1 MKRNIASLI
10 FAFAVALI
18 LTSQVWAEQA
28 DSSKMNS
35 DSSYY
40 IIETRHRLYPEFSQ
54 VDTVGM
60 DQPFYIGEEEY
71 EGVVVGFNPH
81 LGITTKGEALQLSDT
96 LYNPAVRVHLSLEG
110 ELKQENWGFFIIES
124 PHFRRDDLLA
134 FKLVDFKVSDKY
146 ITAPA
151 GK

>member
-1 MKRNIASLI
+1 MKRNKASLI
-10 FAFAVALI
+10 FALIATLI
-18 LTSQVWAEQA
+18 LASQVWTEQA
-28 DSSKMNS
+28 DSSKVNS
-35 DSSYY
+35 NPNYF

-60 DQPFYIGEEEY
+60 DQPFYIGEDEY

-81 LGITTKGEALQLSDT
+81 LGITTKGEALKLSDT
-96 LYNPAVRVHLSLEG
+96 LYNPAVRVHVSLEG
-110 ELKQENWGFFIIES
+110 ELKQENWGFFVLES

>member
-1 MKRNIASLI
+1 MKRNMASLI
-10 FAFAVALI
+10 ILSAVVLI
-18 LTSQVWAEQA
+18 PVSPIRADEA
-28 DSSKMNS
+28 DSSKTDS
-35 DSSYY
+35 DKEYF

-60 DQPFYIGEEEY
+60 EEPFYIGEDEY
-71 EGVVVGFNPH
+71 EGIVTGFNPH
-81 LGITTKGEALQLSDT
+81 LGITQKGEALQMSDT
-96 LYNPAVRVHLSLEG
+96 LYNPAVRVRVSLEG
-110 ELKQENWGFFIIES
+110 EVKQENWGFYVLES

-134 FKLVDFKVSDKY
+134 FKLVDFRVSEKY